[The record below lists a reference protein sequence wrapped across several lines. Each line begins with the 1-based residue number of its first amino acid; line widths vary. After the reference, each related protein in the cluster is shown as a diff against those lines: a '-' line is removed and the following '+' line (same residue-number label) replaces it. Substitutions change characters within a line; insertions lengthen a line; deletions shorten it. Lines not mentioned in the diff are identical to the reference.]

1 MLRTATLTVL
11 GLRVAYGA
19 ALIATPERLARRW
32 LGPAAGAPP
41 TQVPLRGLGAREIV
55 VHGAAIAAVLRGLPL
70 RPFLAASVAG
80 DLADVLATTAGRGGL
95 PDGSARA
102 TLAVAGGSALLTA
115 GLAAAV
121 ER

>member
-1 MLRTATLTVL
+1 MLRAATLTVL
-11 GLRVAYGA
+11 GLRVVYGA
-19 ALIATPERLARRW
+19 ALIVAPERLSLRW

-55 VHGAAIAAVLRGLPL
+55 VHGAAIAAALRGAPL

-80 DLADVLATTAGRGGL
+80 DVADIVATVAGRRGL
-95 PDGSARA
+95 PDGAAPA

>member
-1 MLRTATLTVL
+1 MLRIATLTVL

-19 ALIATPERLARRW
+19 VPDRLALRW
-32 LGPAAGAPP
+32 LGPPAGAPP

-55 VHGAAIAAVLRGLPL
+55 VHGAAIAAALRGAPL
-70 RPFLAASVAG
+70 RPFLAASLAGIAATVAG
-80 DLADVLATTAGRGGL
+80 RRGL
-95 PDGSARA
+95 PEGAAPA